1 MLEEAI
7 YHTLIKYKQ
16 ENISYFFFRYEYG
29 YSRWGRCNLCG
40 RVGNKYRTSYCL
52 RKKQGEEPVN
62 VENKFCS
69 ALPPPTLKIKC
80 FRYCASKLSWNFFHL
95 FFNIIFIVKRW
106 HSSRD
111 VSTEWSEPQENLR
124 IWWDSKLRPQL
135 FAGICSTTEH
145 TCPELDT
152 RELNHIISS
161 FRRINS
167 TYIYKNDSNGGCV
180 GSVTRFIGNLTDLV
194 KPCVDSFVVYL
205 QGRI

>member
-1 MLEEAI
+1 MNMVTADGVDVIYADVLGTNTEPHIVWGKNREKNLSMWKTNSVVRYLHRHSRSNVSAI
-7 YHTLIKYKQ
+7 VQ
-16 ENISYFFFRYEYG
+16 VSYREF
-29 YSRWGRCNLCG
+29 
-40 RVGNKYRTSYCL
+40 
-52 RKKQGEEPVN
+52 
-62 VENKFCS
+62 
-69 ALPPPTLKIKC
+69 
-80 FRYCASKLSWNFFHL
+80 FFHL